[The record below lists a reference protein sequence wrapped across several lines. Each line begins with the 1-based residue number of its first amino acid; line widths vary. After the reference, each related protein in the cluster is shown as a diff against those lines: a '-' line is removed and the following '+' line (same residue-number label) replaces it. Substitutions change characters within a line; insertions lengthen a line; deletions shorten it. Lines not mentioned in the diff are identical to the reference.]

1 MSAVT
6 ELIDALISRGMAPA
20 EAATLVARAGAEM
33 NAVGQS
39 KGAIRTRRW
48 RENRASQSVTERHSV
63 TPNETT
69 TQTSQ
74 NVTERHKASH
84 GDNALLLTSSSY
96 QLTTEEKEK
105 KVRGP
110 KRARASPISADW
122 KVPDRARAL
131 AVELSV
137 DIKQTEDRFRD
148 YLASSGKLYA
158 DYDAGFCNFI
168 RNTPKFNGVPNG
180 RQDDPKSALAA
191 GRRQLERLGGMEAAN
206 AYVPG
211 SSGPT
216 PRGLDF
222 GDEPASPKLISSR

>member
-1 MSAVT
+1 
-6 ELIDALISRGMAPA
+6 
-20 EAATLVARAGAEM
+20 
-33 NAVGQS
+33 
-39 KGAIRTRRW
+39 
-48 RENRASQSVTERHSV
+48 
-63 TPNETT
+63 
-69 TQTSQ
+69 
-74 NVTERHKASH
+74 
-84 GDNALLLTSSSY
+84 
-96 QLTTEEKEK
+96 
-105 KVRGP
+105 
-110 KRARASPISADW
+110 
-122 KVPDRARAL
+122 VPDRARAL

-222 GDEPASPKLISSR
+222 GPEPASPKLISSR